1 MDNKEYIKVSKEIKN
16 YKIARINVMVFILF
30 TVVNMLMLFA
40 DRYFL
45 FSIYSSTSFFV
56 AGVVWKE
63 LYGNSFLVLGFAIGL
78 LILAVFF
85 VFWLLSKKHR
95 WSMIVLLILFSLD
108 SVVLIVDCI
117 SAMKEGVFSLLLDI
131 LFHALMMYYL
141 VLGVKSSGE
150 LQKHFPQG
158 IKLTV
163 EQLDEAYRLE
173 NGIDPRTGAPLNGTS
188 APSVAENS
196 VGSTVASDMATSGEA
211 CVSSDMRVSAAAD
224 VSSDKENSG
233 VVDSCNEND
242 VSAAADGN
250 GSAASTNDKPD
261 SPVIEEDTSKGR
273 AVLEARYNNS
283 LIKVKTSP
291 FVWGKAKIIID
302 GKVYAC
308 EKVGGYK
315 NKDISAVL
323 NGVEYIYRYEYHYLQ
338 INHYLLANGRII
350 AAR

>member
-16 YKIARINVMVFILF
+16 YKIARMNIMVFIIF
-30 TVVNMLMLFA
+30 TIVNMFMLFA

-56 AGVVWKE
+56 AGVVRKE
-63 LYGNSFLVLGFAIGL
+63 VYGNSFLALGFAIGL

-95 WSMIVLLILFSLD
+95 WAIIVLLVLFFLD
-108 SVVLIVDCI
+108 SVLLIVDCI
-117 SAMKEGVFSLLLDI
+117 SAMKEGAFSLLLDI

-141 VLGVKSSGE
+141 ILGVKSSGE

-158 IKLTV
+158 VNLTAA
-163 EQLDEAYRLE
+163 QLDEAYRLE
-173 NGIDPRTGAPLNGTS
+173 NSIDPHTGTPLNGAS
-188 APSVAENS
+188 IPSGEGNS

-211 CVSSDMRVSAAAD
+211 CVSSD
-224 VSSDKENSG
+224 KENSG
-233 VVDSCNEND
+233 VVVSCKEND
-242 VSAAADGN
+242 VSSAAGGN
-250 GSAASTNDKPD
+250 DSAASTNDKLD

-273 AVLEARYNNS
+273 AILEARYNNS
-283 LIKVKTSP
+283 LIKVKASP

-302 GKVYAC
+302 GKVYTC

-315 NKDISAVL
+315 SKDISAVF
-323 NGVEYIYRYEYHYLQ
+323 NGVEYIYRYEYHYFGP
-338 INHYLLANGRII
+338 NYYLLANGRII
-350 AAR
+350 ASK

>member
-16 YKIARINVMVFILF
+16 YKIARTNIMVFIIF
-30 TVVNMLMLFA
+30 TIVNMFMLFA
-40 DRYFL
+40 DVYFL

-63 LYGNSFLVLGFAIGL
+63 VYGNSFLVLGFAIGL

-95 WSMIVLLILFSLD
+95 WAIIVLLVLFSLD
-108 SVVLIVDCI
+108 SVLLIVDCI
-117 SAMKEGVFSLLLDI
+117 SAMKEGAFSLLVDI
-131 LFHALMMYYL
+131 VFHALMMYYL

-158 IKLTV
+158 VNLTTA
-163 EQLDEAYRLE
+163 QLDEAYRLE
-173 NGIDPRTGAPLNGTS
+173 NSIDPHTGAPLNGAAVPSGAGNSVGTTVFS
-188 APSVAENS
+188 DRENCGGDNSSVAEN
-196 VGSTVASDMATSGEA
+196 
-211 CVSSDMRVSAAAD
+211 
-224 VSSDKENSG
+224 
-233 VVDSCNEND
+233 
-242 VSAAADGN
+242 GN
-250 GSAASTNDKPD
+250 GSAAPMNNKSD

-273 AVLEARYNNS
+273 AILEASYNNS

-315 NKDISAVL
+315 SKDISAVF
-323 NGVEYIYRYEYHYLQ
+323 NGVEYIYRYEYHYFGP
-338 INHYLLANGRII
+338 NYYLLANGQII
-350 AAR
+350 ASK

>member
-16 YKIARINVMVFILF
+16 YKIARTNIMVFIIF
-30 TVVNMLMLFA
+30 TIVNMFMLFA
-40 DRYFL
+40 DVYFL

-63 LYGNSFLVLGFAIGL
+63 VYGNSFLVLGFAIGL

-108 SVVLIVDCI
+108 SVLLIVDCI
-117 SAMKEGVFSLLLDI
+117 SAMKEGAFSLLVDI
-131 LFHALMMYYL
+131 VFHALMMYYL

-163 EQLDEAYRLE
+163 AQLDEAYRLE
-173 NGIDPRTGAPLNGTS
+173 NGIDPHTGAPLNGTS

-211 CVSSDMRVSAAAD
+211 CVSSD
-224 VSSDKENSG
+224 KENSG
-233 VVDSCNEND
+233 VVDSCNGND

-315 NKDISAVL
+315 SKDISAVL

>member
-163 EQLDEAYRLE
+163 AQLDEAYRLE
-173 NGIDPRTGAPLNGTS
+173 NGIDPHTGAPSNGTS

-211 CVSSDMRVSAAAD
+211 CVSSD
-224 VSSDKENSG
+224 KENSG
-233 VVDSCNEND
+233 VVDSCNGND

-315 NKDISAVL
+315 SKDISAVL